1 MGNDH
6 FISDKTNAMLKNTKN
21 KNIQTEVDACY
32 LYSKL
37 ASVESDAIVANVF
50 RQMSDIEKSH
60 AEAFLI
66 KAHLT
71 EMPLPS
77 MRAKILNTIGKLF
90 GYDYVLGVLMDTE
103 KSISNAVI
111 AAKNKNKL
119 PITGSETNHVTILRS
134 LLENESKVTG
144 SQLAKFE
151 SRHRSVGGNALRAAV
166 LGGNDGLVSNFS
178 LVMGIAG
185 ATSGQSGVLLA
196 GVAGLLAGALS
207 MALGEW
213 ISVKSSQELHEN
225 QMQLEMDELE
235 TNPEGEQKELA
246 LIYMA
251 KGIPEDQA
259 HDMAADIMLN
269 KELAYDILVKEE
281 LGINT
286 DELKGSAMEAAVYS
300 FILFAIGAVIPV
312 MPFFFISGTT
322 AIIISVACSAIGL
335 FLIGSA
341 ITLFTGKSIWFSGM
355 RQVIFGLMAA
365 AITFGIGK
373 LIGVSLAG

>member
-1 MGNDH
+1 M
-6 FISDKTNAMLKNTKN
+6 N

-32 LYSKL
+32 LYQKL
-37 ASVESDAIVANVF
+37 ADSETEETVANVF
-50 RQMSDIEKSH
+50 RQMSAIEKSH
-60 AEAFLI
+60 AEAFLQKQKI
-66 KAHLT
+66 QKESA
-71 EMPLPS
+71 LPPPS
-77 MRAKILNTIGKLF
+77 FRAKILNTIGKIF

-111 AAKNKNKL
+111 NAKNKSKL
-119 PITGSETNHVTILRS
+119 PVTGAETNHVTILRS
-134 LLENESKVTG
+134 LLEGESKVTG
-144 SQLAKFE
+144 GHLAKFE
-151 SRHRSVGGNALRAAV
+151 NRHRSVGGNALRAAV

-185 ATSGQSGVLLA
+185 ATEGGSGVLLA

-213 ISVKSSQELHEN
+213 ISVKSSQELYEN

-235 TNPEGEQKELA
+235 TNPEGEEKELA

-259 HDMAADIMLN
+259 HEMASGIMNN
-269 KELAYDILVKEE
+269 KTEAHEVLVKEE
-281 LGINT
+281 LGINPE
-286 DELKGSAMEAAVYS
+286 ELKGSAMEAAIYS
-300 FILFAIGAVIPV
+300 FILFGIGAVIPV
-312 MPFFFISGTT
+312 IPFMLTAGIT
-322 AIIISVACSAIGL
+322 AILISVAASAMGL

-341 ITLFTGKSIWFSGM
+341 ITLFTGKSIWYSGF
-355 RQVIFGLMAA
+355 RQVLFGLIAA